1 MKSLS
6 NYVKVY
12 DDVFDKDTCNRL
24 ITLFD
29 QETPL
34 TSPYVRKSDFSWEQ
48 DYRCF
53 NEMDITKVETFK
65 EFLPT
70 YYTRVRQVYDHYKLS
85 TDSSFFPTTF
95 AFEDARLKKYEAND
109 YDQFGWHTDV
119 GDKPSASRYLVM
131 FTYLNDVEEG
141 GETELQS
148 DVDFTIKPICGRMV
162 VFPPM
167 WMFPHRGK
175 KPISGSKYILST
187 YLHYV

>member
-6 NYVKVY
+6 DYIKVY
-12 DDVFDKDTCNRL
+12 DDVFDKPTCNEL
-24 ITLFD
+24 IRLFD

-34 TSPYVRKSDFSWEQ
+34 TSPYVRKSDFKWEQ

-53 NEMDITKVETFK
+53 NEMDITKVESFK
-65 EFLPT
+65 PFLPM
-70 YYTRVRQVYDHYKLS
+70 YYTRVKQVCEHYKLS
-85 TDSSFFPTTF
+85 IDSSFFPTKLV
-95 AFEDARLKKYEAND
+95 FEDARLKKYEAND

-141 GETELQS
+141 GETEFQS
-148 DVDFTIKPICGRMV
+148 NFEFTVKPVCGRMV

-175 KPISGSKYILST
+175 KPVSGPKYILST
-187 YLHYV
+187 YLHYA

>member
-1 MKSLS
+1 MNNLA

-12 DDVFDKDTCNRL
+12 DDVFDKNTCDQL
-24 ITLFD
+24 IKLFD

-34 TSPYVRKSDFSWEQ
+34 TSPYVRKSDFKWEQ

-65 EFLPT
+65 PFLPT
-70 YYTRVRQVYDHYKLS
+70 YYARAKQVYEHYKS
-85 TDSSFFPTTF
+85 TIDSSFFPDKF

-141 GETELQS
+141 GETEFRS
-148 DVDFTIKPICGRMV
+148 EFEFTVKPIRGRMV

-187 YLHYV
+187 YLHYA